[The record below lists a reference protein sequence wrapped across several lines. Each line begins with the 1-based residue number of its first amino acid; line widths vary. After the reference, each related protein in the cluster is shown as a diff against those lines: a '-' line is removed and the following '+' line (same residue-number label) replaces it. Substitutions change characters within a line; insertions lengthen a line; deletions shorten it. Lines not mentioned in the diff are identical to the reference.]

1 MVGIRLANV
10 PQFGGIPP
18 VKVSKRIILRR
29 AEVVRSRGV
38 GTARVLAK
46 LDRMV
51 QHSNRKQREHLAA
64 RHSESPPRVVRL
76 IPFAHAP
83 SLGSENEEATAE
95 LVGTPDPA
103 LHGTS
108 LSPTRS
114 PRSGILSTPPPS
126 LSLSRATTR
135 AQPRGQ
141 LPESIAVIQR
151 MQRKYFMQRV
161 RRYRACPIVLPTN
174 SDSDDLHMGF
184 APPPPEHEKHL
195 DMGLQITLFNVMNK
209 LGRKKKCDVEVL
221 EDAVVFRNFS
231 RHEEAEEGES
241 EVLRIWSMFI
251 SVWTRFSQGLTMHQ

>member
-38 GTARVLAK
+38 STARVLAK

-51 QHSNRKQREHLAA
+51 QHSNRKQHLAA

-76 IPFAHAP
+76 IPFAHTP
-83 SLGSENEEATAE
+83 SLGPENEEATAE
-95 LVGTPDPA
+95 LV
-103 LHGTS
+103 
-108 LSPTRS
+108 
-114 PRSGILSTPPPS
+114 STPRPRPP
-126 LSLSRATTR
+126 RD
-135 AQPRGQ
+135 PRGQ
-141 LPESIAVIQR
+141 SPESIAVIQQ

-209 LGRKKKCDVEVL
+209 LGRKKKRDVEVL

-231 RHEEAEEGES
+231 RHEEAEEEGES
-241 EVLRIWSMFI
+241 EVLRIWRDLSCVNKSSMYYGVFYAYE
-251 SVWTRFSQGLTMHQ
+251 QYG